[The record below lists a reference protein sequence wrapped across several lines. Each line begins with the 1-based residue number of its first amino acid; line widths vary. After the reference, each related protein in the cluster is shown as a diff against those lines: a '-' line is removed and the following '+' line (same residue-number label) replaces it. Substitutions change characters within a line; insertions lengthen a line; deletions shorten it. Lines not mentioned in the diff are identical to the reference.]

1 MITRRAHILPYPV
14 VMVLLAVSVG
24 VVGWADTPRPTA
36 VGLAM
41 FGATLAVLAVDAW
54 WLRRGWWALFFGA
67 VAGANLG
74 AALGILARFG

>member
-1 MITRRAHILPYPV
+1 
-14 VMVLLAVSVG
+14 
-24 VVGWADTPRPTA
+24 
-36 VGLAM
+36 M